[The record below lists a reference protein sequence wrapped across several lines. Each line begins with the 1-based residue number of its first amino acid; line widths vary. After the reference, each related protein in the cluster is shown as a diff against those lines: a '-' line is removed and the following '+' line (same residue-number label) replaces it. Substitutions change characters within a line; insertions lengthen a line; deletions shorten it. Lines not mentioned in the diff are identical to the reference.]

1 MINDNYLCVQRVNFL
16 EQNRTTVKTDLKSIL
31 ISIFDSVY
39 TQIIIIYVLCIE
51 TRMQRVSNI
60 SGVVNNWNTG
70 NSHIYFVV
78 LMLK

>member
-1 MINDNYLCVQRVNFL
+1 MINDNYLCVQRVNFWQ
-16 EQNRTTVKTDLKSIL
+16 QNRTTVKTDLKSIL